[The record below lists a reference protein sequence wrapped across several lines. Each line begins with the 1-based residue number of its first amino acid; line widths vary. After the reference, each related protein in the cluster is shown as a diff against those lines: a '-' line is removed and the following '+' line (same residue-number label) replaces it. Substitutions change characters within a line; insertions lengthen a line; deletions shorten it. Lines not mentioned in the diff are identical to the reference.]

1 MTDPLAVADQEK
13 IPDLKLETI
22 LDGQNDRGIPQV
34 KFLDDIDAFSKT
46 FDPPA
51 SAELLIGAYSD
62 IFSKF
67 KSYEASLTQK
77 REFGTQYCPQC
88 GAWYAHLAKPS
99 TNDGHQSSRHT
110 LTKQDP

>member
-1 MTDPLAVADQEK
+1 MSDPLAVAEQDK
-13 IPDLKLETI
+13 IPDLKLEAI
-22 LDGQNDRGIPQV
+22 LEGQNDRGIPKV

-77 REFGTQYCPQC
+77 REFGTRWIRSC
-88 GAWYAHLAKPS
+88 GV
-99 TNDGHQSSRHT
+99 
-110 LTKQDP
+110 

>member
-1 MTDPLAVADQEK
+1 MSDPLAVAADDEK

-22 LDGQNDRGIPQV
+22 LEGQNDRGIPKV
-34 KFLDDIDAFSKT
+34 KFLDDIEAFSKT

-62 IFSKF
+62 MFSKF

-77 REFGTQYCPQC
+77 REFGTRWCPWVYS
-88 GAWYAHLAKPS
+88 G
-99 TNDGHQSSRHT
+99 SSLKLCWT
-110 LTKQDP
+110 CKY